1 MTGCTAIDEL
11 REACSELVHIC
22 LTKSGGNFCDSPY
35 CSASAGSTRHRH
47 DTPSTPATAS
57 QDAAAVM
64 KAARSSAEGSCAHGG
79 SQLHKRFCSCPHA
92 PDTAKFDPAAS
103 GASMSIFARKA
114 ACVRLGR
121 DAGSLQLAIQAK
133 LLMHTVAHLQ
143 CQPWLH
149 VSVQKAA
156 AFQDLA

>member
-1 MTGCTAIDEL
+1 MAGVNFTKDSAL
-11 REACSELVHIC
+11 A
-22 LTKSGGNFCDSPY
+22 LTRL
-35 CSASAGSTRHRH
+35 TR
-47 DTPSTPATAS
+47 
-57 QDAAAVM
+57 Q
-64 KAARSSAEGSCAHGG
+64 
-79 SQLHKRFCSCPHA
+79 
-92 PDTAKFDPAAS
+92 KFDPAAS